1 MIEILP
7 VEDSH
12 IPGILKLWEEFMDFH
27 EDIDPRFPM
36 RDDAQSSFKEHLK
49 NKIDKKESH
58 VLTAMDNGNLI
69 GFGIAEISSYPP
81 IFQRETYGIID
92 TMVVSAD
99 FRRKGIGEKILS
111 SIFEWFESFNIHRI
125 ELSVAA
131 LNQVGY
137 SFWRKHGFKDYV
149 HRLYLDR

>member
-1 MIEILP
+1 MVEIVP
-7 VEDSH
+7 AEYSH
-12 IPGILKLWEEFMDFH
+12 IPVLLELWEEFMDFH
-27 EDIDPRFPM
+27 KDIDPRFPM
-36 RDDAQSSFKEHLK
+36 RNDAQSTFREHLK
-49 NKIDKKESH
+49 NKVDKQTSL
-58 VLTAMDNGNLI
+58 VLTAMDNNTPV
-69 GFGIAEISSYPP
+69 GFAIAEINSYPP
-81 IFQRETYGIID
+81 IFQQETFGIVD

-99 FRRKGIGEKILS
+99 FRRKGIGEMILS
-111 SIFEWFESFNIHRI
+111 RIFEWFESSTIHRI